1 MEECGAS
8 ANPEISDHGVF
19 INIDEALQQLGE
31 FKIGG
36 RDNLAQIVTTAV
48 QAAVK
53 AALPAIMQAVRD
65 ACMESMKE
73 VINPYLL
80 RTQFKQ
86 DELQQEMKRE
96 NLRLSGLPENE
107 EETED
112 VLIQKVCGVAREVG
126 VELQLADFSSCHR
139 LGKPRS
145 DGRPRQ
151 AIVRFLTRRK
161 RDALYQARFNLKG
174 KEAYKGL
181 FINEDL
187 TSMRY
192 AVLSRA
198 KEAPHV
204 TRVSTKFGNIICK
217 LQTGE
222 QKVLRNPDDL
232 FEVGIDNVDYSHF
245 RLQVIT

>member
-1 MEECGAS
+1 MCSFRRCVEWRGKS
-8 ANPEISDHGVF
+8 VWSYSQLISRLA
-19 INIDEALQQLGE
+19 IDWENRDLM
-31 FKIGG
+31 GG
-36 RDNLAQIVTTAV
+36 
-48 QAAVK
+48 
-53 AALPAIMQAVRD
+53 
-65 ACMESMKE
+65 
-73 VINPYLL
+73 
-80 RTQFKQ
+80 
-86 DELQQEMKRE
+86 
-96 NLRLSGLPENE
+96 
-107 EETED
+107 
-112 VLIQKVCGVAREVG
+112 
-126 VELQLADFSSCHR
+126 
-139 LGKPRS
+139 
-145 DGRPRQ
+145 PRQ

-204 TRVSTKFGNIICK
+204 TRVSTNFGNIICK

-222 QKVLRNPDDL
+222 QKVLRDPDDL

>member
-1 MEECGAS
+1 MIQLIFFQAKLCNQKLVFCTKMSKRYLPWERVDSAS
-8 ANPEISDHGVF
+8 QKRKPIFN
-19 INIDEALQQLGE
+19 
-31 FKIGG
+31 FK
-36 RDNLAQIVTTAV
+36 
-48 QAAVK
+48 
-53 AALPAIMQAVRD
+53 
-65 ACMESMKE
+65 S
-73 VINPYLL
+73 
-80 RTQFKQ
+80 
-86 DELQQEMKRE
+86 
-96 NLRLSGLPENE
+96 
-107 EETED
+107 
-112 VLIQKVCGVAREVG
+112 
-126 VELQLADFSSCHR
+126 DFSSCHR

-145 DGRPRQ
+145 DGKPRQ

-204 TRVSTKFGNIICK
+204 TRVSTNFGNIICK

-222 QKVLRNPDDL
+222 QKVLRNPDDV